1 MGSERPAAVL
11 RALRR
16 ALWRGV
22 ERARALPSIV
32 QDTVLAVVLATTL
45 LIDLAGLELPPD
57 APINEPD
64 PLGYVLVAMLVLPL
78 AFRRRWP
85 RTVFT
90 LILVVAVVTDALLY
104 RPTSLGFGLIVA
116 SYTVA
121 RWCSPRVAVIAL
133 VLSEVFAVFVKLRVI
148 AAGLDVEWFEWPLDA
163 TYFAAAWFL
172 GYSLR
177 RSSEYAAALERSR
190 EALAKRAVDDERTR
204 IARELHDSLGHA
216 ITAMV
221 VQASVAERVM
231 PRDPTSAMR
240 ATETVGEIG
249 RSALGE
255 MDRMLGLLRDDAEP
269 GLLRPSLDNLD
280 RLVADFEDCGMDVHV
295 STDGRPAGLGADVEQ
310 SAFRIVQEALTNAL
324 KHAGPTRVDV
334 RVGADDDTLRVWIH
348 DYGPRASRH
357 RPDFVDHDGH
367 GLVGMRERAAIHG
380 GHVEAGPCEDGFL
393 VTAHLPLHHGPLHHG
408 APA

>member
-1 MGSERPAAVL
+1 MGSERPAAAV
-11 RALRR
+11 RAPRR
-16 ALWRGV
+16 VLWRGV
-22 ERARALPSIV
+22 ELARAVPPIV
-32 QDTVLAVVLATTL
+32 QDVVLAVVLATTL
-45 LIDLAGLELPPD
+45 VIDLARLDVPPD
-57 APINEPD
+57 APVNEPD
-64 PLGYVLVAMLVLPL
+64 ALGFVLVAMLVLPL
-78 AFRRRWP
+78 SFRRRWP

-90 LILVVAVVTDALLY
+90 AILVVAVVTAVLLY

-121 RWCSPRVAVIAL
+121 RWCAPRVAVTAL
-133 VLSEVFAVFVKLRVI
+133 VLSEAFAVFVKVRVM
-148 AAGLDVEWFEWPLDA
+148 AAGLDVDWFSWPLDA

-190 EALAKRAVDDERTR
+190 EALAERAVDDERTR

-221 VQASVAERVM
+221 VQAAVAEQM
-231 PRDPTSAMR
+231 MQRDPAAAER

-249 RSALGE
+249 RGALGE
-255 MDRMLGLLRDDAEP
+255 MDRMLGLLRDDTAPE
-269 GLLRPSLDNLD
+269 LLRPSLDNLD
-280 RLVADFEDCGMDVHV
+280 RLVADFEECGMDVRV
-295 STDGRPAGLGADVEQ
+295 DADGRDAGLTADVEQ

-334 RVGADDDTLRVWIH
+334 RVGVADDTLDIWVH

-357 RPDFVDHDGH
+357 RRDFVEHDGH
-367 GLVGMRERAAIHG
+367 GLVGMRERAAIHD

-393 VTAHLPLHHGPLHHG
+393 VTAHLPLHHG
-408 APA
+408 APS